1 MSIAEKIRTFNDL
14 VESFLKQISPIIGT
28 SYHHYF
34 TKLIKFN
41 AVMPIKNFIYYVF
54 NEEKPLKQKIL
65 DRDESY
71 FTNVDNHADEAK
83 KVTDATSDPLDEII
97 RLKGIFEKL
106 SNESKDNVWDM
117 TQAMLIIAM
126 EYMELKK

>member
-1 MSIAEKIRTFNDL
+1 MSIAEKIRIFNDL
-14 VESFLKQISPIIGT
+14 VESFLKQVSPIIGT

-41 AVMPIKNFIYYVF
+41 AVMPIQNFIYYAI
-54 NEEKPLKQKIL
+54 PLQQKIL

-71 FTNVDNHADEAK
+71 FTNVNNHVEEAN
-83 KVTDATSDPLDEII
+83 KVKDIVADPLDEII

-106 SNESKDNVWDM
+106 SNESKENVWDM
-117 TQAMLIIAM
+117 TQAMLIISI
-126 EYMELKK
+126 EYLELKK

>member
-41 AVMPIKNFIYYVF
+41 AVMPIQNFIYYAIPM
-54 NEEKPLKQKIL
+54 KDKIL
-65 DRDESY
+65 NRDETY
-71 FTNVDNHADEAK
+71 FTNPDNHVD
-83 KVTDATSDPLDEII
+83 KVKESKQDNALDEII
-97 RLKGIFEKL
+97 RLKGIWEKL
-106 SNESKDNVWDM
+106 SDESKDNVWDM

-126 EYMELKK
+126 EYLELKK

>member
-1 MSIAEKIRTFNDL
+1 MSVGEKIRTFNDL
-14 VESFLKQISPIIGT
+14 VESFLKQVSPIIGT

-41 AVMPIKNFIYYVF
+41 AVMPIQNFIYYAIPM
-54 NEEKPLKQKIL
+54 KDKIL
-65 DRDESY
+65 NRDETY
-71 FTNVDNHADEAK
+71 FTNPDNHVD
-83 KVTDATSDPLDEII
+83 KVKESKQDNALDEII
-97 RLKGIFEKL
+97 RLKGIWEKL

-126 EYMELKK
+126 EYLELKK